1 MEIQDEIKKKTKNF
15 LISIPGIGTQ
25 CALNLIIITNNFKSF
40 DNAKHLA
47 CYAGVVPFK
56 KINQEP
62 S

>member
-1 MEIQDEIKKKTKNF
+1 MT
-15 LISIPGIGTQ
+15 SIPGIGTQ

-62 S
+62 L